1 MRYYFPCI
9 LFLILSCKTTKPALS
24 EIKPDEEML
33 ACVLTNLPETVGYEI
48 KMESYTS
55 IYKDTIFEIESLKNG
70 MEAYSANIE
79 LKSSERYLWL
89 IKESEKGVDS
99 LLIHC
104 LTPLKSVDSNFIF
117 EDCEIEIEITEF
129 DDFGNPVVSRF
140 ETIKM

>member
-1 MRYYFPCI
+1 MRYYFSCI
-9 LFLILSCKTTKPALS
+9 LFLILSCKTTKPALN
-24 EIKPDEEML
+24 EIKPAEEIL
-33 ACVLTNLPETVGYEI
+33 ACVLTNLPLTVGYES
-48 KMESYTS
+48 KMESYAS
-55 IYKDTIFEIESLKNG
+55 IYKDTIFEIESLKSG
-70 MEAYSANIE
+70 MVEYSTNIE

-117 EDCEIEIEITEF
+117 QDCEIENEITEF
-129 DDFGNPVVSRF
+129 DDVGNPIVSRI

>member
-1 MRYYFPCI
+1 
-9 LFLILSCKTTKPALS
+9 
-24 EIKPDEEML
+24 ML
-33 ACVLTNLPETVGYEI
+33 ACVLTNLPETVGYES

-117 EDCEIEIEITEF
+117 EDCEIEAEITEF